1 MSFKNVVEPE
11 ELVPTYRCPCCKY
24 KTLRGRGQ
32 DEICPV
38 CYRHDDGQH
47 EQDAEVIR
55 RAIVPRG
62 PAAPAARPPTGDRP
76 RGGAAHRGYGC
87 RGTGGA
93 MTAHQGP

>member
-55 RAIVPRG
+55 GG
-62 PAAPAARPPTGDRP
+62 PNYHLSLRQAQANFQAYGAVEHLHRPHVRLPKP
-76 RGGAAHRGYGC
+76 EEL
-87 RGTGGA
+87 
-93 MTAHQGP
+93 